1 MGTFTKIRHAAAV
14 MVCAVAMST
23 GLAAAAQ
30 ASTAGPPATG
40 RPAPLAL
47 TADAATPSYPAN
59 QTGSVYSCT
68 TGRFG
73 KVVSTNGGYTWYFI
87 GSGGAGI
94 PQHQTGDVYSSTTGR
109 SAGVTTTDGGLIWTY
124 HPPAP
129 C

>member
-14 MVCAVAMST
+14 MVCAVAMFT

-47 TADAATPSYPAN
+47 TAAAATTSYPAI
-59 QTGSVYSCT
+59 QAGTVYSCT
-68 TGRFG
+68 TGLFG
-73 KVVSTNGGYTWYFI
+73 KVETDDGGQTWYFV
-87 GSGGAGI
+87 GSGGGGI
-94 PQHQTGDVYSSTTGR
+94 PQHQSGVVTSSKTGL
-109 SAGVTTTDGGLIWTY
+109 SAGVTTTDGGIKWTY
-124 HPPAP
+124 HPPAT

>member
-14 MVCAVAMST
+14 MVCAVAMFT

-47 TADAATPSYPAN
+47 TADAATTSYPAD
-59 QTGSVYSCT
+59 QKGVVYSCT

-73 KVVSTNGGYTWYFI
+73 KVQTDDGGNTWYFV
-87 GSGGAGI
+87 GSGGGGI
-94 PQHQTGDVYSSTTGR
+94 PQHQSGVVTSSKTGL
-109 SAGVTTTDGGLIWTY
+109 SAGVITTDGGIKWTY